1 MTSSP
6 SAFSG
11 SSAPSS
17 GGDGTAPTI
26 VLVEDDPSITLGLK
40 MNLEAEGYRVLVAD
54 DGEAGLVAAR
64 GPKVDLL
71 ILDVMLPRLN
81 GFEILR
87 QLRREGRTMPIIILS
102 ARGNEIDKVMGL
114 ELGAEDYVTKPF
126 GLAEL
131 LARVRAALRRA
142 TMSQQTGAFRVGD
155 VEIDAGTR
163 EVRRAGVAIELT
175 ATEFD
180 VLQALVLAKGRVLS
194 REQILE
200 KIYGPGHHGTA
211 RTIDN
216 FMMQLRSK
224 LEGDPQQPRWLLTV
238 RGVGYRLGKPE

>member
-1 MTSSP
+1 MSKAAS
-6 SAFSG
+6 
-11 SSAPSS
+11 
-17 GGDGTAPTI
+17 I
-26 VLVEDDPSITLGLK
+26 LLVEDDPSIAVVLR
-40 MNLEAEGYRVLVAD
+40 MNLEAEGYRVNVAD
-54 DGEAGLVAAR
+54 NGETGLAEAR
-64 GPKVDLL
+64 KEGVDLL
-71 ILDVMLPRLN
+71 LLDVMLPGLN

-87 QLRREGRTMPIIILS
+87 QLRREGHTLPIIVLS
-102 ARGNEIDKVMGL
+102 ARSSEIDKVMGL

-142 TMSQQTGAFRVGD
+142 AAPARD
-155 VEIDAGTR
+155 VTIRLGELEIDEGRR
-163 EVRRAGVAIELT
+163 EVRRSGVPVELT

-180 VLQALVLAKGRVLS
+180 VLLALVAAKGRVLS

-216 FMMQLRSK
+216 FLMQLRSK
-224 LEGDPQQPRWLLTV
+224 LEADPQAPRHLVTV
-238 RGVGYRLGKPE
+238 RGVGYRIVL

>member
-1 MTSSP
+1 MSKAAS
-6 SAFSG
+6 
-11 SSAPSS
+11 
-17 GGDGTAPTI
+17 I
-26 VLVEDDPSITLGLK
+26 LLVEDDPSIAVALR
-40 MNLEAEGYRVLVAD
+40 MNLEAEGYQVSVAD
-54 DGEAGLVAAR
+54 NGEAGLAAAR
-64 GPKVDLL
+64 KEGVDLVL
-71 ILDVMLPRLN
+71 LDVMLPGLN

-87 QLRREGRTMPIIILS
+87 QLRREGLTMPIIVLS
-102 ARGNEIDKVMGL
+102 ARSSEIDKVMGL

-142 TMSQQTGAFRVGD
+142 AGPLRD
-155 VEIDAGTR
+155 VTIRIGELEIDEGRR
-163 EVRRAGVAIELT
+163 EVRRAGAPVELT

-180 VLQALVLAKGRVLS
+180 VLIALVAAKGRVLS

-216 FMMQLRSK
+216 FLMQLRSK
-224 LEGDPQQPRWLLTV
+224 LEADPQAPRHLVTV
-238 RGVGYRLGKPE
+238 RGVGYRIVV

>member
-1 MTSSP
+1 M
-6 SAFSG
+6 AN
-11 SSAPSS
+11 
-17 GGDGTAPTI
+17 APTGSTI
-26 VLVEDDPSITLGLK
+26 LLVEDDPSITVGLR
-40 MNLEAEGYRVLVAD
+40 MNLEAEGYRVRIAA
-54 DGEAGLVAAR
+54 DGEQGLAEAR
-64 GPKVDLL
+64 KEDVDLI
-71 ILDVMLPRLN
+71 ILDVMLPQLN

-87 QLRREGRTMPIIILS
+87 QVRREGRTMPIIVLS
-102 ARGNEIDKVMGL
+102 ARSSEIDKVMGL

-142 TMSQQTGAFRVGD
+142 AISSPEEASRLGD
-155 VEIDAGTR
+155 IEIDEGRR
-163 EVRRAGVAIELT
+163 EVRRKGALIELT

-180 VLQALVLAKGRVLS
+180 VLIALIRAKGRVLS

-216 FMMQLRSK
+216 FLMQLRSK
-224 LEGDPQQPRWLLTV
+224 LEDDPQAPRHLVTV
-238 RGVGYRLGKPE
+238 RGVGYRIVT